1 MNDLLGES
9 GRHSTSAQDVTGNG
23 REKNGKDN
31 NDLEAG
37 PSGTPDG
44 GADMLQ
50 FFNEVGV
57 IKTDM
62 AQIRKNLA
70 KLQDAHEE
78 TKTVT
83 NAKAMKALK
92 ERMEK
97 DIDEVSKVAQHIKG
111 KIEALDKSNIANRKK
126 PNCGEGSSTDRTRMS
141 MTATL
146 KKKLKE
152 LMTEFQALRQKFT
165 DEYREVVERRVF
177 TVTGQKADEG
187 TIDQLIET
195 GDSEQIFQK
204 AIQEQGRG
212 QILDTIAEIQER
224 HDAVKDIEKKLLE
237 LHQIFLDMAV
247 LVEAQGELLD
257 NIETQVSKA
266 VTYVQ
271 EGTVALQTAKKL
283 QRGTRKC
290 MCIAIILLLI
300 IIIIIVVAVVQP
312 WKTNKA

>member
-1 MNDLLGES
+1 MNDLLSDSS
-9 GRHSTSAQDVTGNG
+9 GRRAVAVAEEAVGNG
-23 REKNGKDN
+23 

-37 PSGTPDG
+37 PSGAPDG
-44 GADMLQ
+44 SDDMLQ

-57 IKTDM
+57 IKNDM
-62 AQIRKNLA
+62 KLIRDSLA
-70 KLQDAHEE
+70 KLQNAHEE

-83 NAKAMKALK
+83 NAKGMKALK
-92 ERMEK
+92 DRMER
-97 DIDEVSKVAQHIKG
+97 DVDDVSKVARRIKG
-111 KIEALDKSNIANRKK
+111 RIEALDKSNIANRKK

-146 KKKLKE
+146 KKKLKD
-152 LMTEFQALRQKFT
+152 LMNEFQALRQKFT
-165 DEYREVVERRVF
+165 DEYREVVERRVY
-177 TVTGQKADEG
+177 TVTGQQADEAL
-187 TIDQLIET
+187 IDQLIET

-257 NIETQVSKA
+257 NIENQVSKA
-266 VTYVQ
+266 VDHVQ
-271 EGTVALQTAKKL
+271 QGTVALQTAKKL
-283 QRGTRKC
+283 QRGTRRC

-312 WKTNKA
+312 WKSKKA

>member
-141 MTATL
+141 MTAIL
-146 KKKLKE
+146 FL
-152 LMTEFQALRQKFT
+152 QALRQKFT